1 MFRSDLPLVCTMLH
15 LMTETPAIP
24 VPQAEPPAREFQH
37 SAVQALSAI
46 AQHHGLPLF
55 PDRLVHEYAL
65 EAAEPDTKTLIRMAR
80 DIGLKARSQLVQWE
94 QLLDLNGVFP
104 LLLRL
109 RDGTTLVVAGIENTD
124 PAGARLAIL
133 DPREKGAPL
142 RMVSRAELLP
152 DWTGCVVFLKR
163 FPFRLGVTEKF
174 GLRWFLPEIWRQ
186 RATFR
191 DVALAGL
198 SLNALALASPIFF
211 QLVIDKVFVHES
223 YSTLYVLSVGMLL
236 AVAFEG
242 LFSVLRQYLMLG
254 ATNKIDMI
262 LTRKTF
268 SHLLALPLGFF
279 ESVTAGVIVR
289 HMQQLEKIRG
299 FMTGRLFFTA
309 LDSTSL
315 LIFIPMLCFYSF
327 KLALIVM
334 AFAMVISSVVLL
346 VLKPYQARLTAL
358 YAAEGQRQSM
368 LVETIHGMRTVKT
381 LALEPKQRKV
391 WDARTARAIT
401 MHYRVGQ
408 ISITSLGI
416 VQLCEKLM
424 PLTII
429 VVGAAA
435 VFDHSLTVGTLIAF
449 QMLSGRVIGPLVQ
462 IVSLAHDYQ
471 ETALSVRMLG
481 EVMNHPV
488 EREGGGG
495 LRPAMRGRIDVD
507 GLTFRYPGSTIP
519 SLNNINFSIEP
530 GQVIGLVGR
539 SGSGKTTLTRL
550 LLGMYAAQQGIIRFD
565 GVDAREIDLSHLR
578 RSIGVVLQDNFMF
591 RGTVRENIAITRS
604 DAGFEEIVRAAQA
617 AGADE
622 FIERMPQGYDSLLEE
637 NASNL
642 SGGQRQRLAI
652 ARALLPLPRL
662 LLLDEAASA
671 LDPESEAIFLRN
683 LSKIAEGKTVIIV
696 SHRLSTLV
704 NSDQIFVF
712 DRGEVTARGRHGELL
727 QSSTMYKTLWD
738 QQSRHLI

>member
-1 MFRSDLPLVCTMLH
+1 
-15 LMTETPAIP
+15 
-24 VPQAEPPAREFQH
+24 
-37 SAVQALSAI
+37 
-46 AQHHGLPLF
+46 
-55 PDRLVHEYAL
+55 
-65 EAAEPDTKTLIRMAR
+65 
-80 DIGLKARSQLVQWE
+80 
-94 QLLDLNGVFP
+94 
-104 LLLRL
+104 
-109 RDGTTLVVAGIENTD
+109 
-124 PAGARLAIL
+124 
-133 DPREKGAPL
+133 
-142 RMVSRAELLP
+142 
-152 DWTGCVVFLKR
+152 
-163 FPFRLGVTEKF
+163 
-174 GLRWFLPEIWRQ
+174 
-186 RATFR
+186 
-191 DVALAGL
+191 
-198 SLNALALASPIFF
+198 
-211 QLVIDKVFVHES
+211 
-223 YSTLYVLSVGMLL
+223 
-236 AVAFEG
+236 
-242 LFSVLRQYLMLG
+242 
-254 ATNKIDMI
+254 
-262 LTRKTF
+262 
-268 SHLLALPLGFF
+268 
-279 ESVTAGVIVR
+279 
-289 HMQQLEKIRG
+289 
-299 FMTGRLFFTA
+299 
-309 LDSTSL
+309 
-315 LIFIPMLCFYSF
+315 
-327 KLALIVM
+327 
-334 AFAMVISSVVLL
+334 
-346 VLKPYQARLTAL
+346 
-358 YAAEGQRQSM
+358 
-368 LVETIHGMRTVKT
+368 
-381 LALEPKQRKV
+381 
-391 WDARTARAIT
+391 
-401 MHYRVGQ
+401 
-408 ISITSLGI
+408 
-416 VQLCEKLM
+416 
-424 PLTII
+424 
-429 VVGAAA
+429 VGASA
-435 VFDHSLTVGTLIAF
+435 VFDHTLSVGTLIAF

-495 LRPAMRGRIDVD
+495 LRPTMHGRIDVD

-622 FIERMPQGYDSLLEE
+622 FIERMPQGYDSMLEE

-652 ARALLPLPRL
+652 ARALLPAPSL

-712 DRGEVTARGRHGELL
+712 DRGEVTAQGRHGELL
-727 QSSTMYKTLWD
+727 RSSSMYKTLWD